1 MNGRSVSLRSAL
13 ISNFEFPFV
22 TRDASLLALDSSPT
36 PWDICVI
43 GGGATGLGTALDAVT
58 RGYRTI
64 LVERHDFA
72 KATSSR
78 STKLIHGGV
87 RYLRQG
93 RVSLVLESLR
103 ERGLLCRNAPHLVRS
118 LEFIIP
124 AHAAWETP
132 IYAAGLKLYDLLAGR
147 LGLGPSRILS
157 PAAVLARLPGLQPAG
172 LRHGISYWD
181 AQFDDARLAITLART
196 IAGHGGILLNYASVL
211 GLLKRSGKTA
221 GVRIRDEETG
231 IERDIPARVVVN
243 ATGVFTDAIRRLD
256 EPAAPPVIAACQGS
270 HVVLP
275 LDCLGGSSAL
285 MIPRTP
291 DGRILFAIPWH
302 GRLIIG
308 TTDNLVRDI
317 TAEPR
322 PMAAEIDFILST
334 AARFLAAAPRRSQ
347 ILSAYA
353 GLRPLVH
360 SRPVRRSASIS
371 REHVILTSSSG
382 LVTIAGGKWTTY
394 RKMGQDTVDHAA
406 KSAGLP
412 PRPCRTAS
420 LRLDGWTETPSFP
433 DDPLAVYGCD
443 ASAIAALGQHAPI
456 HPRLPYTA
464 AQVIWSVHEEMART
478 VEDVLARRTRAL
490 LLDAAASIEAAP
502 AVARL
507 MAAELNRDENWIATQ
522 ISSYTGLAR
531 GYLPP

>member
-1 MNGRSVSLRSAL
+1 VTRSSAL
-13 ISNFEFPFV
+13 
-22 TRDASLLALDSSPT
+22 AALDQSPA
-36 PWDICVI
+36 PYDVCVI
-43 GGGATGLGTALDAVT
+43 GGGATGLGAALDAAT

-93 RVSLVLESLR
+93 RVSLVLEALR
-103 ERGLLCRNAPHLVRS
+103 ERGLLRLNAPHLVRAI
-118 LEFIIP
+118 EFIIP

-132 IYAAGLKLYDLLAGR
+132 FYATGLKLYDLLAGR
-147 LGLGPSRILS
+147 HGFAPSRVLS
-157 PAAVLARLPGLQPAG
+157 RAETLARLPGLNPAG
-172 LRHGISYWD
+172 LRHGIAYSD
-181 AQFDDARLAITLART
+181 AQFDDARLAITLARS
-196 IAGHGGILLNYASVL
+196 IADHGGIVLNYAPVTS
-211 GLLKRSGKTA
+211 LLKRSGKTA

-231 IERDIPARVVVN
+231 IERDIFARVVIN

-256 EPAAPPVIAACQGS
+256 EPAAPPVIAASQGA
-270 HVVLP
+270 HMVLP
-275 LDCLGGSSAL
+275 IECLGGSSAL
-285 MIPRTP
+285 MIPRTS

-302 GRLIIG
+302 GRLIVG
-308 TTDNLVRDI
+308 TTDHLVRDI

-322 PMAAEIDFILST
+322 PMEAEIDFIIST
-334 AARFLAAAPRRSQ
+334 ASRFFAAAPRRSQ
-347 ILSAYA
+347 ILSVYA

-360 SRPVRRSASIS
+360 TGRVRRSASIS
-371 REHVILTSSSG
+371 REHAILTSGSG
-382 LVTIAGGKWTTY
+382 LVSIAGGKWTTY

-406 KSAGLP
+406 RCAGLP

-420 LRLDGWTETPSFP
+420 LPLHGWTETPSP
-433 DDPLAVYGCD
+433 D
-443 ASAIAALGQHAPI
+443 ASLSIYGSDAAAIAALGEPAPI
-456 HPRLPYTA
+456 HPRLPYIA
-464 AQVIWSVHEEMART
+464 AEVLWSVRNEMART

-507 MAAELNRDENWIATQ
+507 MAAELHRDEQWITTQ
-522 ISSYTGLAR
+522 VASYTELAR
-531 GYLPP
+531 GYLPT

>member
-1 MNGRSVSLRSAL
+1 VN
-13 ISNFEFPFV
+13 
-22 TRDASLLALDSSPT
+22 RDASLLALDRAPA

-93 RVSLVLESLR
+93 RISLVLEALR
-103 ERGLLCRNAPHLVRS
+103 ERGLLCLNAPHLVRS

-132 IYAAGLKLYDLLAGR
+132 FYAAGLKFYDLLAGQ
-147 LGLGPSRILS
+147 LGLAPSRVLS
-157 PAAVLARLPGLQPAG
+157 PAEVLARLPGLNPAG
-172 LRHGISYWD
+172 LRHGISYSD
-181 AQFDDARLAITLART
+181 AQFDDARLALTLALT
-196 IAGHGGILLNYASVL
+196 VADHGGIVLNYASVVS
-211 GLLKRSGKTA
+211 LLKRSGKTA

-231 IERDIPARVVVN
+231 LERDIPARTVIN

-256 EPAAPPVIAACQGS
+256 EPTAPPVIAASQGA
-270 HVVLP
+270 HLVLP
-275 LDCLGGSSAL
+275 LDCLGSSSAL
-285 MIPRTP
+285 MIPRTS

-302 GRLIIG
+302 DRLILG

-334 AARFLAAAPRRSQ
+334 AARFLASPPGRSQ

-353 GLRPLVH
+353 GLRPLIRT
-360 SRPVRRSASIS
+360 RPVRRSASIS
-371 REHVILTSSSG
+371 REHAILTSGSG

-394 RKMGQDTVDHAA
+394 RKMAQDTVCQAEI
-406 KSAGLP
+406 SAGLP
-412 PRPCRTAS
+412 RRRCRTAS
-420 LRLDGWTETPSFP
+420 FPLHGWAETPSSP
-433 DDPLAVYGCD
+433 HDPLSIYGSD
-443 ASAIAALGQHAPI
+443 AIGIASLGQPAPI

-464 AQVIWSVHEEMART
+464 AQVIWSVRDEMART

-507 MAAELNRDENWIATQ
+507 MAAELNRDENWIAAQ
-522 ISSYTGLAR
+522 ISSYTELAR
-531 GYLPP
+531 GYLPV